1 MVNHNPVA
9 PVEETYLSSVMAE
22 APLDDGAPADA
33 SYSIDQ
39 LIQRGKQRGSLAQS
53 DVMQFVLQHED
64 NPDYLEAVYEALNK
78 ANIVIVDDL
87 EDQTAGDVD
96 VDIAMVEAVLERD
109 AATVGDTVRTYLS
122 DIGRV
127 PLLTADQ
134 EARLAQQI
142 EQGEQARV
150 RLGKLKD
157 LHGPEALELQ
167 RAIRTA
173 QEAREFL
180 AISNLRLVVSVAK
193 KYMNR
198 GLSLMDL
205 VQEGSMG
212 LLRAVEKFDYHKG
225 FKFSTYATWWIR
237 QSITRAIAD
246 QARTIRIPVHMVE
259 TINRLQ
265 RTSRHLAQ
273 ELDREPT
280 MMELALEARVSTI
293 LSDEQRLRYQ
303 LQSAYVDDRCPLY
316 DPQLVQALRTAA
328 ERVEKILASNA
339 CDQPAYER
347 VRETQAYLQQVLRR
361 APTAAEIALECHVPE
376 VLSESFRIR
385 LQTMPAVIHTQSR
398 TYNSVLHQLLE
409 RAANKVRDIHKAA
422 LEPVSLEMPV
432 GQEDE
437 SSLGDFI
444 EDSKIEAPSDA
455 AANQMRREAIAQ
467 VLSSL
472 PERERLVIKLR
483 YGLHLSGEECREITS
498 MPAWKTYGAGI
509 DLGRYNTL
517 EDVGKLFDVTRE
529 RIRQIEV
536 KALRKLRHPKYGKKL
551 RDYLD

>member
-1 MVNHNPVA
+1 MVNHNLVA
-9 PVEETYLSSVMAE
+9 PAEKYLSPIMAE
-22 APLDDGAPADA
+22 APLEDAAPADA
-33 SYSIDQ
+33 GSLEQ
-39 LIQRGKQRGSLAQS
+39 LIQRGKQHGSLSQA
-53 DVMQFVLQHED
+53 DVMQFVLQHDD
-64 NPDYLEAVYEALNK
+64 NPDYLETVYEALNQAK
-78 ANIVIVDDL
+78 IVVIDDL
-87 EDQTAGDVD
+87 DDQAAGDVD
-96 VDIAMVEAVLERD
+96 LDIAMVEAVLERD
-109 AATVGDTVRTYLS
+109 DAGVGDTVRTYLS

-127 PLLTADQ
+127 PLLTAEQ
-134 EARLAQQI
+134 EARLAQQM
-142 EQGEQARV
+142 EQGQQARL

-157 LHGPEALELQ
+157 LHSSEALELQ
-167 RAIRTA
+167 RRIRVA
-173 QEAREFL
+173 QEAREYL

-212 LLRAVEKFDYHKG
+212 LLRAVEKFDYQKG

-280 MMELALEARVSTI
+280 MMELALEARVTTI

-303 LQSAYVDDRCPLY
+303 LQSAYVDESCPLY
-316 DPQLVQALRTAA
+316 DSELALSLHKAAKRVQT
-328 ERVEKILASNA
+328 ILASGA
-339 CDQPAYER
+339 SDQPTYQR
-347 VRETQAYLQQVLRR
+347 VRETQTYLQQVLRR
-361 APTAAEIALECHVPE
+361 TPTPAEIALECHLPE
-376 VLSESFRIR
+376 VLSESVRVR
-385 LQTMPAVIHTQSR
+385 LQTMPAVLQPQSR
-398 TYNSVLHQLLE
+398 FYDGMLLQVLE

-483 YGLHLSGEECREITS
+483 YGLQLSDDECRELTS
-498 MPAWKTYGAGI
+498 MPAWKKYGPSI
-509 DLGRYNTL
+509 DLGRHNTL
-517 EDVGKLFDVTRE
+517 EDVGRLFDVTRE

>member
-1 MVNHNPVA
+1 MANHVAA
-9 PVEETYLSSVMAE
+9 PVDDMFVE
-22 APLDDGAPADA
+22 AATVADSMSNDRSPDDVPSLA
-33 SYSIDQ
+33 Q
-39 LIQRGKQRGSLAQS
+39 LIQRGKQQGGVSQA
-53 DVMQFVLQHED
+53 DIMQFVVD
-64 NPDYLEAVYEALNK
+64 NGDTPDALEAVYDALNA
-78 ANIVIVDDL
+78 ANVVIIDDTDDGSL
-87 EDQTAGDVD
+87 AEIELDVS
-96 VDIAMVEAVLERD
+96 VVEAVLARD
-109 AATVGDTVRTYLS
+109 DAGAGDGIRTYLS

-127 PLLTADQ
+127 PLLTAEQ

-142 EQGEQARV
+142 EQGERARV
-150 RLGKLKD
+150 RLAALADQSGVD
-157 LHGPEALELQ
+157 TAELHRAL
-167 RAIRTA
+167 RAA
-173 QEAREFL
+173 QEAREYL

-293 LSDEQRLRYQ
+293 LTDEQRLRYQ
-303 LQSAYVDDRCPLY
+303 LQSAYTDPTCSLY
-316 DPQLVQALRTAA
+316 NEQLAQSLHVAA
-328 ERVEKILASNA
+328 GRVKTILAHKDPES
-339 CDQPAYER
+339 PAYMR
-347 VRETQAYLQQVLRR
+347 VRETQTYLQQVLHRS
-361 APTAAEIALECHVPE
+361 PTHAEIALECHLPE
-376 VLSESFRIR
+376 VLPEGVRIR
-385 LQTMPAVIHTQSR
+385 LQTLPAVTCQQSR
-398 TYNSVLHQLLE
+398 LYDSALHQLLD
-409 RAANKVRDIHKAA
+409 RAANKVRDIHKATQ
-422 LEPVSLEMPV
+422 EPVSLEMPV

-467 VLSSL
+467 VLDSL

-483 YGLHLSGEECREITS
+483 YGLHITDVESRELMA
-498 MPAWKTYGAGI
+498 MPSWKKYSAGI
-509 DLGRYNTL
+509 DLERHNTL

-536 KALRKLRHPKYGKKL
+536 KALRKLRHPKYGQKL